1 MQLSIETL
9 CAEAAR
15 FSAAESRHPE
25 ASLFGVTD
33 GKAVGTYLEHKF
45 RAFLRDQGYQFEE
58 GNSANGIDFPCL
70 LVDMKVTSIRQPQS
84 SCPFRSARQK
94 VYGLG
99 YSLIIFVYGKTDD
112 EATRTS
118 NLNIAD
124 AIFVEAEHTA
134 DFQMSKGLRDILENE
149 GNRDDLVAFLSEKN
163 LPVDDIGLDSLVT
176 EILQNTPKQ
185 GYLTISNALQ
195 WRLQYSRVIEK
206 AGNIE
211 GVRAVYRRQAA

>member
-1 MQLSIETL
+1 MKLTIETL
-9 CAEAAR
+9 CSEAAR
-15 FSAAESRHPE
+15 FAAAESQHPE
-25 ASLFGVTD
+25 PSLFGVTD

-45 RAFLRDQGYQFEE
+45 RAFLRGRGYQFEE

-70 LVDMKVTSIRQPQS
+70 SVDMKVTSIRQPQS

-112 EATRTS
+112 EATRTA

-124 AIFVEAEHTA
+124 AIFVDAKHTA

-149 GNRDDLVAFLSEKN
+149 GNRDDLVAFLSDSYLLQDDADLDN
-163 LPVDDIGLDSLVT
+163 LAKELLTHKP
-176 EILQNTPKQ
+176 EQ
-185 GYLTISNALQ
+185 GYLNMLS
-195 WRLQYSRVIEK
+195 RLDCWYGLT
-206 AGNIE
+206 GNRLL
-211 GVRAVYRRQAA
+211 GGTPL

>member
-1 MQLSIETL
+1 MKLTIETL
-9 CAEAAR
+9 CSEAAR
-15 FSAAESRHPE
+15 FAAAESQHPE
-25 ASLFGVTD
+25 PSLFGVTD

-45 RAFLRDQGYQFEE
+45 RVFLRGLGYQFEE

-70 LVDMKVTSIRQPQS
+70 AVDMKVTSIRQPQS

-112 EATRTS
+112 EVTHTA

-124 AIFVEAEHTA
+124 AIFVDAEHTA
-134 DFQMSKGLRDILENE
+134 DFQMSKGLRDILEND

-163 LPVDDIGLDSLVT
+163 LPVDEIGLDSLVT
-176 EILQNTPKQ
+176 EILQNKPKQ

-206 AGNIE
+206 AGNVE
-211 GVRAVYRRQAA
+211 GVRAVYRGQTV